1 MTKDEIIDMAKE
13 AGLAIGVALD
23 GSKSVGK
30 HEDKSFAVN
39 RLPLDDFVAFV
50 KLVAEKAFKE
60 GFFAGFEASG
70 EGFNG
75 EYPYSD
81 RYIDIKTDEYVLN
94 ALKEA
99 IEQA

>member
-1 MTKDEIIDMAKE
+1 MTKEEIIEMACQAFGGVIKKE
-13 AGLAIGVALD
+13 ERDNFIA
-23 GSKSVGK
+23 
-30 HEDKSFAVN
+30 FA
-39 RLPLDDFVAFV
+39 

-81 RYIDIKTDEYVLN
+81 RCIDIKTDEYVLN